1 MNTDKSPDWN
11 SSVFIG
17 AQSVAKH
24 FCDFIR
30 VDSCRFV
37 DHPFSDIVTPMRKR
51 HALATVLVVG
61 GSMVLA
67 YAQTTQPVQ
76 PAKDVLDTMLK
87 PNGQTSARPL
97 QPISNGPTID
107 KTTGAAAIAP
117 GAQPINTLR
126 EGSYI
131 VDRVGRL
138 LKGSDNQGWE
148 FAFEADG
155 QALKDPPVV
164 VLPNLKLMLMEDQIK
179 ETRRD
184 LKFRITGMVTEYRGR
199 NYVLLDKVVVV
210 GD

>member
-1 MNTDKSPDWN
+1 
-11 SSVFIG
+11 
-17 AQSVAKH
+17 
-24 FCDFIR
+24 
-30 VDSCRFV
+30 
-37 DHPFSDIVTPMRKR
+37 MRKR
-51 HALATVLVVG
+51 HALATLLVVG

-76 PAKDVLDTMLK
+76 PAQDVLNDMLK

-97 QPISNGPTID
+97 QPMNTPPAVD
-107 KTTGAAAIAP
+107 KTTGQGAVAP
-117 GAQPINTLR
+117 GAQPLNTLR

-138 LKGSDNQGWE
+138 LKVADTNDWE
-148 FAFEADG
+148 FAFESDG